1 MTAERDELV
10 LAVEELAGIQ
20 NRDDVEM
27 SDGAVGDTG
36 ENRDG

>member
-1 MTAERDELV
+1 MTAEPDDLV

-20 NRDDVEM
+20 NRDDAEM
-27 SDGAVGDTG
+27 SDGANGDSG